1 MQCCWKVYDDIMPS
15 VGRYTHA
22 ILSRV
27 PDSFQNVPTVDGTCI
42 DIDKAREQHQHLASV
57 LRDLGLDVLE
67 LPPDEQSPVSVFTA
81 DCAFI
86 INGIALICRPRSG
99 NRAED
104 VATVKAVLKKDV
116 GVRVEELDNDNAF
129 ISGSD
134 ILFTGSEI
142 FVGVGQDSNTEGA
155 SAVARL
161 WPEYHCTTIAL
172 EGSKHFNDRL
182 NVAGADLLAVGSSH
196 NCQTLLKR
204 VEKEAMERYE
214 CMKMVNLRNTEL
226 FSRYQ
231 TLTVPEDE
239 AAKCLFVNGNLLT
252 PHSNEIPDSS
262 EVSFHS

>member
-1 MQCCWKVYDDIMPS
+1 MPS

-81 DCAFI
+81 DCAFL

-99 NRAED
+99 DRAED
-104 VATVKAVLKKDV
+104 VATIKAVLKKDV
-116 GVRVEELDNDNAF
+116 GVTVVELDNDNAF

-204 VEKEAMERYE
+204 VEREAMERYE